1 MDLDEPPAM
10 EEEQETN
17 QVPLPDPEIATSLE
31 AMTITPR
38 KEIRVKLQQ
47 SPETASVQGFHNLLM
62 KVGYSGGQQRQIPLE
77 ALRKSMA
84 KAWQKVYLDISQV
97 ENNLFMAHFRTY
109 DDLSWVWQKQP
120 WSFGSEVF
128 LFEWVSLDDKIKP
141 MSAYTF
147 KHLMVN
153 VRIYGIPSSLKN
165 VENVKLAAGVIGQ
178 ISKAEPI
185 DEDSLHKNDKFV
197 SVRIRL
203 DVNKPLPDHVILEQ
217 PGKSD
222 LKAYLHYERIPRIC
236 TFCGLLFH
244 NVQVCPQRQK
254 IVIQFLDA
262 TEENLKENLG
272 KWITQLNYL
281 PPAAFVDIE
290 KSNRNSI
297 VDKFRQH
304 FSSPQHKNIQGQEK
318 HLELACGAKQKHT
331 LPRLSQNPLTLREPS
346 TEKRSQSLGVHT
358 IRVDTVHKEKE
369 KGDHQFKEA
378 AEKRA
383 VSETQVHGSTV
394 QKKLTFGVP
403 QEHVSQ
409 NPENVGTVRLM
420 RQTGTNRFTRT
431 IQHST
436 PSITMH
442 HSNRTGSTNYN
453 KEMHGKTNPKSSAFM
468 NQDKL
473 SELPDLHLNKKRA
486 LDESILGAHKRH
498 CSPTTSTASSFSSIG
513 GNEHGGITSQGK
525 PTVSDHST
533 VSRNASKRS
542 GSRASRWDQGGS
554 FGGGVANPIPWGTAV
569 VAFEGANQGDPPKST
584 ESAHSDHRRQHPWNN
599 LEKMHNAI
607 VAQDVGVDERSNL
620 EVGGSKS
627 HLSTGVD
634 NKAGRTDSYVP
645 NQLSSVGKQVVCT
658 GTYLDSKNHG
668 KWGPNKDDA
677 DDSITGDN
685 RHGGGAYTVGAMAP
699 ALKAPQAS

>member
-1 MDLDEPPAM
+1 M

-17 QVPLPDPEIATSLE
+17 QVPLPDPEITTSLE

-165 VENVKLAAGVIGQ
+165 VENVRLAAGVIGQ

-197 SVRIRL
+197 SVRI
-203 DVNKPLPDHVILEQ
+203 
-217 PGKSD
+217 
-222 LKAYLHYERIPRIC
+222 
-236 TFCGLLFH
+236 
-244 NVQVCPQRQK
+244 
-254 IVIQFLDA
+254 
-262 TEENLKENLG
+262 
-272 KWITQLNYL
+272 
-281 PPAAFVDIE
+281 
-290 KSNRNSI
+290 
-297 VDKFRQH
+297 RQH

-369 KGDHQFKEA
+369 KGDQQFKEA

-486 LDESILGAHKRH
+486 LDESILG
-498 CSPTTSTASSFSSIG
+498 

-627 HLSTGVD
+627 HLSTGMD